1 MNKRVVITGLGTVNP
16 LGLTVADY
24 WNNLAAGKS
33 GITQNTR
40 FDASTYVSQIAGLIP
55 DFDHVPLFKDAK
67 MAKRLDK
74 AIIYG
79 VVAGNDAVKDSG
91 LLAGGEGS
99 YDATR
104 VGVYLGSGMGG
115 VGTFETE
122 TEVKVSRGHKR
133 INPFFVPMILP
144 NTASGYLS
152 IEHGFMGPNYTAVS
166 ACASANHAM
175 GEAFHAIQRG
185 DADVIF
191 AGGTEAAVTEVVV
204 AGFANMK
211 ALSGRNDDPQG
222 ASRPWDKDRDGF
234 VIAEGAAVLCLEE
247 LEHAQK
253 RGAKI
258 YGEFAGFGQSSDGYH
273 ITAPHPEGA
282 GGALAMKAALRSAK
296 LNPEDIDLVNAH
308 GTSTP
313 LGDLGETM
321 GVKKCFGAHAAHL
334 MMHST
339 KSMIGH
345 TLGAAGA
352 VEAVAAIMAFER
364 GIVHPTLNLNEASP
378 ECDLDY
384 VPHVAREAKVRAVLS
399 NSFGFGGHNATVI
412 LKAFVG

>member
-1 MNKRVVITGLGTVNP
+1 MKRVVITGIGTVNP
-16 LGLTVADY
+16 LGLTVAET
-24 WNNLAAGKS
+24 WANLAAGKS
-33 GITQNTR
+33 GITHNTR
-40 FDASTYVSQIAGLIP
+40 FDVSTFSSQIAGLVP
-55 DFDHVPLFKDAK
+55 DFDHIPLFKDAK

-91 LLAGGEGS
+91 LLNGA
-99 YDATR
+99 YDHER

-115 VGTFETE
+115 VGTFEAE
-122 TEVKVSRGHKR
+122 TEVKAARGHKR
-133 INPFFVPMILP
+133 VNPFFVPMILP

-191 AGGTEAAVTEVVV
+191 AGGTEAAVVEVVV

-253 RGAKI
+253 RGATI
-258 YGEFAGFGQSSDGYH
+258 YAEFGGFGQSGDGYH

-296 LNPEDIDLVNAH
+296 MNPDDIDLVNAH

-321 GVKKCFGAHAAHL
+321 GVKKCFGDHAKKL

-339 KSMIGH
+339 KSMMGH

-352 VEAVAAIMAFER
+352 VEAVAALLALHK
-364 GIVHPTLNLNEASP
+364 GIVHPTRNLNEASP

>member
-1 MNKRVVITGLGTVNP
+1 
-16 LGLTVADY
+16 
-24 WNNLAAGKS
+24 
-33 GITQNTR
+33 
-40 FDASTYVSQIAGLIP
+40 
-55 DFDHVPLFKDAK
+55 
-67 MAKRLDK
+67 MARRLDK

-91 LLAGGEGS
+91 L
-99 YDATR
+99 ATGNYNPER

-115 VGTFETE
+115 VGTFEAE
-122 TEVKVSRGHKR
+122 TEVKAARGHKR
-133 INPFFVPMILP
+133 VNPFFVPMILP

-152 IEHGFMGPNYTAVS
+152 IEHGYMGPNYTAVS

-191 AGGTEAAVTEVVV
+191 AGGTEAAVVEVVV

-211 ALSGRNDDPQG
+211 ALSGRSDDPEG
-222 ASRPWDKDRDGF
+222 ASRPWDKGRDGF

-247 LEHAQK
+247 LEHAK
-253 RGAKI
+253 ARGAKI
-258 YGEFAGFGQSSDGYH
+258 YAEFAGFGQSSDGYH

-313 LGDLGETM
+313 LGDRGETM
-321 GVKKCFGAHAAHL
+321 GVKKCFGEHAKKL

-352 VEAVAAIMAFER
+352 VEAVAAILALDK
-364 GIVHPTLNLNEASP
+364 GIVHPTRNLYEADP

-384 VPHVAREAKVRAVLS
+384 VANVAREAKVRAVLS

-412 LKAFVG
+412 LKSFVG

>member
-1 MNKRVVITGLGTVNP
+1 MNKRVVITGIGAVTP
-16 LGLTVADY
+16 LGLSVKEY
-24 WNNLAAGKS
+24 WSNLAEGKS
-33 GITQNTR
+33 GIGRIDR
-40 FDASTYVSQIAGLIP
+40 FDVSTSPSQIAGLVP
-55 DFDHVPLFKDAK
+55 AFDHIPLFKDQK
-67 MAKRLDK
+67 MARRLDK
-74 AIIYG
+74 SIVYG
-79 VVAGNDAVKDSG
+79 VVAGNQAVADSG
-91 LLAGGEGS
+91 LLDGAHDLE
-99 YDATR
+99 R

-115 VGTFETE
+115 VGTFEAE
-122 TEVKVSRGHKR
+122 TEVKAARGHKR
-133 INPFFVPMILP
+133 VTPFFVPMILP

-191 AGGTEAAVTEVVV
+191 AGGTEAAVVEVVV

-211 ALSGRNDDPQG
+211 ALSGRNDDPEG

-247 LEHAQK
+247 LEHAKK
-253 RGAKI
+253 RGARI

-273 ITAPHPEGA
+273 ITAPHPEGK

-313 LGDLGETM
+313 LGDIGETM
-321 GVKKCFGAHAAHL
+321 GVKKCFGDHAKKL

-352 VEAVAAIMAFER
+352 VEAVAALLAIDQ
-364 GIVHPTLNLNEASP
+364 GIVHPTRNLHEADP
-378 ECDLDY
+378 QCDLDY
-384 VPHVAREAKVRAVLS
+384 VPHQAREATVRAVLS
-399 NSFGFGGHNATVI
+399 NSFGFGGHNSTVI
-412 LKAFVG
+412 LKKYEG

>member
-1 MNKRVVITGLGTVNP
+1 MNKRVVITGIGTVNP
-16 LGLTVADY
+16 LGLSVAET
-24 WNNLAAGKS
+24 WENLAAGKS
-33 GITQNTR
+33 GIRINDR
-40 FDASTYVSQIAGLIP
+40 FDVSTAPSQIAGLVP
-55 DFDHVPLFKDAK
+55 SFDHVPLFKDQK
-67 MAKRLDK
+67 MARRLDK

-79 VVAGNDAVKDSG
+79 VVAGNQAVEDSG
-91 LLAGGEGS
+91 LLNSGVDLE
-99 YDATR
+99 R

-115 VGTFETE
+115 VGTFEAE
-122 TEVKVSRGHKR
+122 TEVKAARGHKR
-133 INPFFVPMILP
+133 VTPFFVPMILP

-191 AGGTEAAVTEVVV
+191 AGGTEAAVVEVVV

-211 ALSGRNDDPQG
+211 ALSGRNDDPEA

-273 ITAPHPEGA
+273 ITAPHPEGK
-282 GGALAMKAALRSAK
+282 GGALAMKAALRSAR

-313 LGDLGETM
+313 LGDIGETL
-321 GVKKCFGAHAAHL
+321 GVKKCFGDHAKKL

-339 KSMIGH
+339 KSMLGH

-352 VEAVAAIMAFER
+352 VEAVAALLAIDQ
-364 GIVHPTLNLNEASP
+364 GIVHPTRNLHEADP
-378 ECDLDY
+378 QCDLDY
-384 VPHVAREAKVRAVLS
+384 VPNVARQATVRAVLS
-399 NSFGFGGHNATVI
+399 NSFGFGGHNSTVI
-412 LKAFVG
+412 LKKFVG

>member
-1 MNKRVVITGLGTVNP
+1 MNKRVVITGIGAVTP
-16 LGLTVADY
+16 LGLSVGEY
-24 WNNLAAGKS
+24 WANLAEGKS
-33 GITQNTR
+33 GVRANDR
-40 FDASTYVSQIAGLIP
+40 FDVSTSPSQIAGLVP
-55 DFDHVPLFKDAK
+55 AFDHVPLFKDQK
-67 MAKRLDK
+67 MARRLDK

-79 VVAGNDAVKDSG
+79 VVAGNQAVADSG
-91 LLAGGEGS
+91 LLDGPHDLE
-99 YDATR
+99 R

-115 VGTFETE
+115 VGTFEAE
-122 TEVKVSRGHKR
+122 TEVKAARGHKR
-133 INPFFVPMILP
+133 VTPFFVPMILP

-185 DADVIF
+185 DAEVIF
-191 AGGTEAAVTEVVV
+191 AGGTEAAVVEVVV

-211 ALSGRNDDPQG
+211 ALSGRNDDPEG
-222 ASRPWDKDRDGF
+222 ASRPWDKGRDGF

-247 LEHAQK
+247 MEHAKK

-273 ITAPHPEGA
+273 ITAPHPEGK
-282 GGALAMKAALRSAK
+282 GGALAMAAALRSAK

-313 LGDLGETM
+313 LGDIGETM
-321 GVKKCFGAHAAHL
+321 GVKKCFGEHAKKL

-352 VEAVAAIMAFER
+352 VEAVAALLALDK
-364 GIVHPTLNLNEASP
+364 GVVHPTRNLHEADP
-378 ECDLDY
+378 QCDLDY
-384 VPHVAREAKVRAVLS
+384 VPGQAREAKVRAVLS
-399 NSFGFGGHNATVI
+399 NSFGFGGHNSTVI
-412 LKAFVG
+412 LKKFVG

>member
-1 MNKRVVITGLGTVNP
+1 MKRVVITGIGTVNP

-24 WNNLAAGKS
+24 WANLAAGKS
-33 GITQNTR
+33 GIARNTR
-40 FDASTYVSQIAGLIP
+40 FDSSTYSSQIAGLVP
-55 DFDHVPLFKDAK
+55 EFDHVPLFKDQK
-67 MAKRLDK
+67 MARRLDK

-79 VVAGNDAVKDSG
+79 VVAGNDAVRDSG
-91 LLAGGEGS
+91 LTEGS
-99 YDATR
+99 YSPER

-122 TEVKVSRGHKR
+122 TEVKVARGHKR
-133 INPFFVPMILP
+133 VNPFFVPMILP

-152 IEHGFMGPNYTAVS
+152 IEHGYMGPNYTAVS

-211 ALSGRNDDPQG
+211 ALSGRNDDPEG

-247 LEHAQK
+247 LEHAK
-253 RGAKI
+253 ARGARI
-258 YGEFAGFGQSSDGYH
+258 YAEFAGFGQSSDGYH

-282 GGALAMKAALRSAK
+282 GGALAMKAALRSAR

-321 GVKKCFGAHAAHL
+321 GVKKCFGEHARKL

-352 VEAVAAIMAFER
+352 VEAVAALLALHK
-364 GIVHPTLNLNEASP
+364 GVVHPTRNLHEASP

-384 VPHVAREAKVRAVLS
+384 VAGAAREVKVRAVLS
-399 NSFGFGGHNATVI
+399 NSFGFGGHNATVVI
-412 LKAFVG
+412 KRFEG

>member
-1 MNKRVVITGLGTVNP
+1 MNKRVVITGIGTVNP
-16 LGLTVADY
+16 LGLSVTEY
-24 WNNLAAGKS
+24 WNNLAEGKS
-33 GITQNTR
+33 GIKVNDR
-40 FDASTYVSQIAGLIP
+40 FDVSTAPSQIAGLVP
-55 DFDHVPLFKDAK
+55 AFDHVPLFKDQK
-67 MAKRLDK
+67 MARRLDK
-74 AIIYG
+74 AITYG
-79 VVAGNDAVKDSG
+79 VVAGNQAVADSG
-91 LLAGGEGS
+91 LLNGPHDLE
-99 YDATR
+99 R

-115 VGTFETE
+115 VGTFEAE
-122 TEVKVSRGHKR
+122 TEVKVARGHKR
-133 INPFFVPMILP
+133 VNPFFVPMILP

-191 AGGTEAAVTEVVV
+191 AGGTEAAVVEVVV

-211 ALSGRNDDPQG
+211 ALSGRNGDPEG

-247 LEHAQK
+247 LEHAK
-253 RGAKI
+253 ARGAKI

-273 ITAPHPEGA
+273 ITAPHPEGR
-282 GGALAMKAALRSAK
+282 GGALAMTAALRSAK
-296 LNPEDIDLVNAH
+296 MNPEDIDLVNAH

-313 LGDLGETM
+313 LGDIGETM
-321 GVKKCFGAHAAHL
+321 GVKKCFGDHAKKL

-352 VEAVAAIMAFER
+352 VEAVAALLAIDK
-364 GIVHPTLNLNEASP
+364 GIVHPTRNLREADP
-378 ECDLDY
+378 QCDLDY
-384 VPHVAREAKVRAVLS
+384 VPNQARQAKVRAVLS
-399 NSFGFGGHNATVI
+399 NSFGFGGHNSTVI
-412 LKAFVG
+412 LKAFEG

>member
-1 MNKRVVITGLGTVNP
+1 MTRRIVITGIGTVNP
-16 LGLTVADY
+16 LGHSVEEY
-24 WNNLAAGKS
+24 WSNLAQGKS
-33 GITQNTR
+33 GIKVIDR
-40 FDASTYVSQIAGLIP
+40 FDSSTFSSRIAGLIP
-55 DFDHVPLFKDAK
+55 EFDHLPFFKDQK
-67 MAKRLDK
+67 MARRLDR

-79 VVAGNDAVKDSG
+79 VVAGNQALKNSG
-91 LLAGGEGS
+91 LVEGQYS
-99 YDATR
+99 PER

-115 VGTFETE
+115 VGTLEADT
-122 TEVKVSRGHKR
+122 KVMVERGHKR
-133 INPFFVPMILP
+133 VSPFFVPMILP

-152 IEHGFMGPNYTAVS
+152 IENGFMGPNYTAVS

-175 GEAFHAIQRG
+175 GEAFHALQRG
-185 DADVIF
+185 DADIIF
-191 AGGTEAAVTEVVV
+191 AGGTEAAVIEVVV

-211 ALSGRNDDPQG
+211 ALSTRNDDPQG

-234 VIAEGAAVLCLEE
+234 VIAEGSAVLCLEE
-247 LEHAQK
+247 LEHAKK

-258 YGEFAGFGQSSDGYH
+258 YAEFGGFGQSSDGYH
-273 ITAPHPEGA
+273 ITSPHPEGL
-282 GGALAMKAALRSAK
+282 GGCLSMQAALRSAGM
-296 LNPEDIDLVNAH
+296 NPEDIDLVNAH

-313 LGDLGETM
+313 LGDIGETKA
-321 GVKKCFGAHAAHL
+321 VKKCFGDHAKKL

-352 VEAVAAIMAFER
+352 IEAVAALLALEK
-364 GIVHPTLNLNEASP
+364 GIVHPTINHHEADP

-384 VPHVAREAKVRAVLS
+384 VPNQAREVKVRAVLS

-412 LKAFVG
+412 LKKFEG

>member
-16 LGLTVADY
+16 LGLSVGEY
-24 WNNLAAGKS
+24 WDNLAAGKS
-33 GITQNTR
+33 GVRRIDR
-40 FDASTYVSQIAGLIP
+40 WDISTSSSQIAGLIR

-79 VVAGNDAVKDSG
+79 VVAGNQALADSG
-91 LLAGGEGS
+91 LAEGQ
-99 YDATR
+99 YDPTR

-115 VGTFETE
+115 VGTFEAE
-122 TEVKVSRGHKR
+122 TEVKAARGHKR
-133 INPFFVPMILP
+133 VNPFFVPMILP

-175 GEAFHAIQRG
+175 GEAFHAIRRG

-191 AGGTEAAVTEVVV
+191 AGGTEAAVVEVVV

-211 ALSGRNDDPQG
+211 ALSGRNDDPEG

-247 LEHAQK
+247 LEHAKK

-258 YGEFAGFGQSSDGYH
+258 YGEFAGFGQSGDGYH

-282 GGALAMKAALRSAK
+282 GGALAMAAALRSAK

-313 LGDLGETM
+313 LGDRGETM
-321 GVKKCFGAHAAHL
+321 GVKKCFGDHAKTL

-352 VEAVAAIMAFER
+352 VEAVAALMAVHK
-364 GIVHPTLNLNEASP
+364 GIVHPTRNLHEADP

-412 LKAFVG
+412 LKAFGG

>member
-1 MNKRVVITGLGTVNP
+1 MKRVVITGIGTVNP
-16 LGLTVADY
+16 LGLTVKDY
-24 WNNLAAGKS
+24 WENLAAGKS
-33 GITQNTR
+33 GITLNTR
-40 FDASTYVSQIAGLIP
+40 FDVSTSPSQIAGLVP
-55 DFDHVPLFKDAK
+55 DFDHVPLFKDQK
-67 MAKRLDK
+67 MARRLDK

-91 LLAGGEGS
+91 LAAGN
-99 YDATR
+99 YDPER

-115 VGTFETE
+115 VGTFESE
-122 TEVKVSRGHKR
+122 TEVKAARGHKR
-133 INPFFVPMILP
+133 VNPFFVPMILP

-152 IEHGFMGPNYTAVS
+152 IEHGYMGPNYTAVS

-191 AGGTEAAVTEVVV
+191 AGGTEAAVVEVVV

-247 LEHAQK
+247 LEHAKK
-253 RGAKI
+253 RGARI

-296 LNPEDIDLVNAH
+296 LNPGDIDLVNAH

-313 LGDLGETM
+313 LGDRGETM
-321 GVKKCFGAHAAHL
+321 GVKKCFGDHAHKL

-352 VEAVAAIMAFER
+352 VEAVAALLAIDK
-364 GIVHPTLNLNEASP
+364 GIVHPTRNLHEADA

-384 VPHVAREAKVRAVLS
+384 VPNVAREAKVRAVLS

-412 LKAFVG
+412 LKRFEG

>member
-1 MNKRVVITGLGTVNP
+1 MKTVVITGIGTVNP
-16 LGLTVADY
+16 LGLSVREY
-24 WNNLAAGKS
+24 WDNLAAGKS
-33 GITQNTR
+33 GVRRIDR
-40 FDASTYVSQIAGLIP
+40 FDVSTSPSRIAGLVP
-55 DFDHVPLFKDAK
+55 AFDHVPLFKDQK
-67 MAKRLDK
+67 MARRLDK

-79 VVAGNDAVKDSG
+79 VVAGNQAVADSG
-91 LLAGGEGS
+91 LADGQCPPE
-99 YDATR
+99 R

-115 VGTFETE
+115 VGTFESE
-122 TEVKVSRGHKR
+122 TEVKVHRGHKR
-133 INPFFVPMILP
+133 VSPFFVPMILP

-175 GEAFHAIQRG
+175 GEALNAIRRG

-211 ALSGRNDDPQG
+211 ALSGRNDDPEG

-247 LEHAQK
+247 LEHAKK
-253 RGAKI
+253 RGARI
-258 YGEFAGFGQSSDGYH
+258 YAEFAGFGQSSDGYH

-282 GGALAMKAALRSAK
+282 GGALAMQAALRSAGM
-296 LNPEDIDLVNAH
+296 NPEDIDLVNAH

-321 GVKKCFGAHAAHL
+321 GVKKCFGDHARRL

-352 VEAVAAIMAFER
+352 VEAVAALMALHE
-364 GIVHPTLNLNEASP
+364 GVVHPTRNLHEASP

-384 VPHVAREAKVRAVLS
+384 VPNAARQAKIRAVLS
-399 NSFGFGGHNATVI
+399 NSFGFGGHNATI
-412 LKAFVG
+412 IMKAFG

>member
-1 MNKRVVITGLGTVNP
+1 MMRRIVITGIGTVNP
-16 LGLTVADY
+16 LGLSVEEY
-24 WNNLAAGKS
+24 WSNLAKGVS
-33 GITQNTR
+33 GIRIIDR
-40 FDASTYVSQIAGLIP
+40 FDSSTFSSRIAGLIP
-55 DFDHVPLFKDAK
+55 EFDHLPYFKDQK
-67 MAKRLDK
+67 MARRLDR

-79 VVAGNDAVKDSG
+79 VVAGNQALKDSG
-91 LLAGGEGS
+91 LAEGQ
-99 YDATR
+99 YTPER

-115 VGTFETE
+115 VGAFEADT
-122 TEVKVSRGHKR
+122 KVMVERGHKR
-133 INPFFVPMILP
+133 VSPFFVPLILP

-152 IEHGFMGPNYTAVS
+152 IENGFMGPNYTAVS

-175 GEAFHAIQRG
+175 GEAFHALQRG
-185 DADVIF
+185 DADIIF
-191 AGGTEAAVTEVVV
+191 AGGTEAAVIEVVV

-211 ALSGRNDDPQG
+211 ALSTRNDDPQG

-247 LEHAQK
+247 LEHAKK

-258 YGEFAGFGQSSDGYH
+258 YAEFGGFGQSSDGYH
-273 ITAPHPEGA
+273 ITSPHPEGL
-282 GGALAMKAALRSAK
+282 GGCLSMQAALRSAGM
-296 LNPEDIDLVNAH
+296 NPEDIDLVNAH

-313 LGDLGETM
+313 LGDIGETKA
-321 GVKKCFGAHAAHL
+321 VKKCFGDHARKL

-352 VEAVAAIMAFER
+352 IEAVAALLALDK
-364 GIVHPTLNLNEASP
+364 GIVHPTLNHQEADP

-384 VPHVAREAKVRAVLS
+384 VPNQAREAKVRAVLS

-412 LKAFVG
+412 LKQFEG

>member
-1 MNKRVVITGLGTVNP
+1 MTRRVVITGIGTVNP

-24 WNNLAAGKS
+24 WAGLAAGQS
-33 GITQNTR
+33 GIARNTR
-40 FDASTYVSQIAGLIP
+40 FDSSTYSSQIAGLVP
-55 DFDHVPLFKDAK
+55 DFDHVPLFKDQK
-67 MAKRLDK
+67 MARRLDK

-91 LLAGGEGS
+91 LTEGGYNPE
-99 YDATR
+99 R

-115 VGTFETE
+115 VGTFEAE
-122 TEVKVSRGHKR
+122 TEVKVARGHKR

-152 IEHGFMGPNYTAVS
+152 IEHGYMGPNYTAVS

-211 ALSGRNDDPQG
+211 ALSGRNDDPEG

-247 LEHAQK
+247 LEHAK
-253 RGAKI
+253 ARGARI
-258 YGEFAGFGQSSDGYH
+258 YAEFAGFGQSSDGYH

-321 GVKKCFGAHAAHL
+321 GVKKCFGTHAKKL

-352 VEAVAAIMAFER
+352 VEAVAALMALHK
-364 GIVHPTLNLNEASP
+364 GIVHPTRNLHEASP

-384 VPHVAREAKVRAVLS
+384 VAGAAREVKVRAVLS

-412 LKAFVG
+412 LKAFGG

>member
-1 MNKRVVITGLGTVNP
+1 MRRIVITGIGTVNP
-16 LGLTVADY
+16 LGLSVEEY
-24 WNNLAAGKS
+24 WSNLAKGVS
-33 GITQNTR
+33 GIRIIDR
-40 FDASTYVSQIAGLIP
+40 FDSSTFSSRIAGLIP
-55 DFDHVPLFKDAK
+55 EFDHLPYFKDQK
-67 MAKRLDK
+67 MARRLDR

-79 VVAGNDAVKDSG
+79 VVAGNQALKDSG
-91 LLAGGEGS
+91 LAEGQ
-99 YDATR
+99 YTPER

-115 VGTFETE
+115 VGAFEADT
-122 TEVKVSRGHKR
+122 KVMVERGHKR
-133 INPFFVPMILP
+133 VSPFFVPLILP

-152 IEHGFMGPNYTAVS
+152 IENGFMGPNYTAVS

-175 GEAFHAIQRG
+175 GEAFHALQRG
-185 DADVIF
+185 DADIIF
-191 AGGTEAAVTEVVV
+191 AGGTEAAVIEVVV

-211 ALSGRNDDPQG
+211 ALSTRNDDPQG

-247 LEHAQK
+247 LEHAKK

-258 YGEFAGFGQSSDGYH
+258 YAEFGGFGQSSDGYH
-273 ITAPHPEGA
+273 ITSPHPEGL
-282 GGALAMKAALRSAK
+282 GGCLSMQAALRSAGM
-296 LNPEDIDLVNAH
+296 NPEDIDLVNAH

-313 LGDLGETM
+313 LGDIGETKA
-321 GVKKCFGAHAAHL
+321 VKKCFGDHARKL

-352 VEAVAAIMAFER
+352 IEAVAALLALDK
-364 GIVHPTLNLNEASP
+364 GIVHPTLNPQEADP

-384 VPHVAREAKVRAVLS
+384 VPNQAREAKVRAVLS

-412 LKAFVG
+412 LKQFEG

>member
-1 MNKRVVITGLGTVNP
+1 MRRIVITGIGTINP
-16 LGLTVADY
+16 LGLSVEEY
-24 WNNLAAGKS
+24 WSDLAKGIS
-33 GITQNTR
+33 GIKTITR
-40 FDASTYVSQIAGLIP
+40 FEASTLPSHIAGMVP
-55 DFDHVPLFKDAK
+55 DFDHLPFFKDQK
-67 MAKRLDK
+67 MARRLDR
-74 AIIYG
+74 AITYG
-79 VVAGNDAVKDSG
+79 VVAGNQALKDSG
-91 LLAGGEGS
+91 IAEGQFP
-99 YDATR
+99 AER
-104 VGVYLGSGMGG
+104 IGVYIGSGMGG
-115 VGTFETE
+115 VGTFEAE
-122 TEVKVSRGHKR
+122 TEVKVARGHKR
-133 INPFFVPMILP
+133 ITPFFIPMILP

-191 AGGTEAAVTEVVV
+191 AGGTEAAVIEVVV

-211 ALSGRNDDPQG
+211 ALSTRNDDPQG

-234 VIAEGAAVLCLEE
+234 VIAEGAAILCLEE
-247 LEHAQK
+247 LEHAKK

-258 YGEFAGFGQSSDGYH
+258 YGEFAGFGQSADGYH
-273 ITAPHPEGA
+273 ITSPHPEGL
-282 GGALAMKAALRSAK
+282 GGCLSMQAALRSAK

-313 LGDLGETM
+313 LGDAGETKA
-321 GVKKCFGAHAAHL
+321 VKKCFGEHARKL

-352 VEAVAAIMAFER
+352 IEAVAALMALDR
-364 GIVHPTLNLNEASP
+364 GIVHPTINLHEASP

-384 VPHVAREAKVRAVLS
+384 VPNQAREFKPRAVLS
-399 NSFGFGGHNATVI
+399 NSFGFGGHNSTVI
-412 LKAFVG
+412 LKQFAG

>member
-1 MNKRVVITGLGTVNP
+1 MNKRVVITGIGTVNP
-16 LGLTVADY
+16 LGLTVAEY
-24 WNNLAAGKS
+24 WDNLAAGKS
-33 GITQNTR
+33 GIALNSR
-40 FDASTYVSQIAGLIP
+40 FDASTYSSQIAGLVP
-55 DFDHVPLFKDAK
+55 EFDHLPRFKDAK

-79 VVAGNDAVKDSG
+79 VVAGNDAVAHSG
-91 LLAGGEGS
+91 LLAGS

-115 VGTFETE
+115 VGTFEVE
-122 TEVKVSRGHKR
+122 TEVKVTRGHKR

-211 ALSGRNDDPQG
+211 ALSGRNEDPQG

-247 LEHAQK
+247 LEHARK
-253 RGAKI
+253 RGATI
-258 YGEFAGFGQSSDGYH
+258 YGEFAGFGQSGDGYH

-321 GVKKCFGAHAAHL
+321 GVKKCFGDHATKL

-352 VEAVAAIMAFER
+352 VEAVAALLALHK
-364 GIVHPTLNLNEASP
+364 GIVHPTRNLTEASP

-384 VPHVAREAKVRAVLS
+384 VPHTAREAKVRAVLS

-412 LKAFVG
+412 LKAFGG

>member
-1 MNKRVVITGLGTVNP
+1 MNKRVVITGIGTVNP
-16 LGLTVADY
+16 LGLSVGEY
-24 WNNLAAGKS
+24 WDNLAQGKS
-33 GITQNTR
+33 GVRKIDR
-40 FDASTYVSQIAGLIP
+40 WDVSTSSSQIAGLVP
-55 DFDHVPLFKDAK
+55 EFDHVPLFKDAK

-74 AIIYG
+74 AIVLG
-79 VVAGNDAVKDSG
+79 VVAGNQAVADSG
-91 LLAGGEGS
+91 LLDGEV
-99 YDATR
+99 DLER

-115 VGTFETE
+115 VGTFEAD
-122 TEVKVSRGHKR
+122 TEVKAARGHKR
-133 INPFFVPMILP
+133 VSPFFVPMILP

-191 AGGTEAAVTEVVV
+191 AGGTEAAVVEVVV

-211 ALSGRNDDPQG
+211 ALSGRNDDPEG
-222 ASRPWDKDRDGF
+222 ASRPWDKGRDGF

-247 LEHAQK
+247 MEHAKQ
-253 RGAKI
+253 RGARI

-273 ITAPHPEGA
+273 ITAPHPEGK

-296 LNPEDIDLVNAH
+296 LNPQDIDLVNAH

-313 LGDLGETM
+313 LGDIGETM
-321 GVKKCFGAHAAHL
+321 GVKRCFGDHARKL

-352 VEAVAAIMAFER
+352 VEAVAALLALAK
-364 GIVHPTLNLNEASP
+364 GIVHPTRNLHEADP
-378 ECDLDY
+378 QCDLDY
-384 VPHVAREAKVRAVLS
+384 VPHQAREAKVRAVLS
-399 NSFGFGGHNATVI
+399 NSFGFGGHNSTVI
-412 LKAFVG
+412 LKAFGG

>member
-1 MNKRVVITGLGTVNP
+1 MTRRIVITGIGTVNP
-16 LGLTVADY
+16 LGHTVEEY
-24 WNNLAAGKS
+24 WSNLAQGKS
-33 GITQNTR
+33 GVKVIDR
-40 FDASTYVSQIAGLIP
+40 FESSTLPSRIAGLIP
-55 DFDHVPLFKDAK
+55 EFDHLPYFKDQK
-67 MAKRLDK
+67 MAKRLDR
-74 AIIYG
+74 AIIYA
-79 VVAGNDAVKDSG
+79 VVAGNQAVKDSG
-91 LLAGGEGS
+91 LADGQIPAE
-99 YDATR
+99 R
-104 VGVYLGSGMGG
+104 VGVYIGSGMGG
-115 VGTFETE
+115 VGTFESE
-122 TEVKVSRGHKR
+122 TEVKVARGHKR
-133 INPFFVPMILP
+133 ISPFFVPMILP

-152 IEHGFMGPNYTAVS
+152 IEHGYMGPNYTAVS

-175 GEAFHAIQRG
+175 GEALNALRRG

-191 AGGTEAAVTEVVV
+191 AGGTEAAVVEVVV

-211 ALSGRNDDPQG
+211 ALSTRNDDPQG

-247 LEHAQK
+247 LEHAKK

-273 ITAPHPEGA
+273 ITSPHPEGL
-282 GGALAMKAALRSAK
+282 GGCLSMQAALRSAGM
-296 LNPEDIDLVNAH
+296 NPGDIDLVNAH

-313 LGDLGETM
+313 LGDVGETKA
-321 GVKKCFGAHAAHL
+321 VKKCFGDHARKL

-352 VEAVAAIMAFER
+352 VEAVAALMALHK
-364 GIVHPTLNLNEASP
+364 GVVHPTLNLHEADP

-384 VPHVAREAKVRAVLS
+384 VPKQAREAKVRAVLS

-412 LKAFVG
+412 FKRFEG

>member
-1 MNKRVVITGLGTVNP
+1 MNKRVVITGIGTVNP
-16 LGLTVADY
+16 LGLTVAET
-24 WNNLAAGKS
+24 WANLTAGKS
-33 GITQNTR
+33 GITHNTR
-40 FDASTYVSQIAGLIP
+40 FDVSTFSSQIAGLVP
-55 DFDHVPLFKDAK
+55 DFDHIPLFKDAK

-91 LLAGGEGS
+91 LLDSA
-99 YDATR
+99 YDHER

-115 VGTFETE
+115 VGTFEAE
-122 TEVKVSRGHKR
+122 TEVKAARGHKR
-133 INPFFVPMILP
+133 VNPFFVPMILP

-191 AGGTEAAVTEVVV
+191 AGGTEAAVVEVVV

-253 RGAKI
+253 RGATI
-258 YGEFAGFGQSSDGYH
+258 YAEFGGFGQSGDGYH

-282 GGALAMKAALRSAK
+282 GGALAMKAALRSAEM
-296 LNPEDIDLVNAH
+296 NPEDIDLVNAH

-321 GVKKCFGAHAAHL
+321 GVKKCFGDHAKKL

-339 KSMIGH
+339 KSMMGH

-352 VEAVAAIMAFER
+352 VEAVAALLALHK
-364 GIVHPTLNLNEASP
+364 GIVHPTRNLNEASP

-412 LKAFVG
+412 LKAFAG

>member
-1 MNKRVVITGLGTVNP
+1 MKRVVITGIGTVNP
-16 LGLTVADY
+16 LGLTVADT
-24 WNNLAAGKS
+24 WANLAAGKS
-33 GITQNTR
+33 GITRNTR
-40 FDASTYVSQIAGLIP
+40 FDVSTFSSQIAGLVP
-55 DFDHVPLFKDAK
+55 DFDHVPLLKDAK

-74 AIIYG
+74 AIVYG

-91 LLAGGEGS
+91 LLNGS
-99 YDATR
+99 YDHER

-115 VGTFETE
+115 VGTFEAE
-122 TEVKVSRGHKR
+122 TEVKAARGHKR
-133 INPFFVPMILP
+133 VNPFFVPMILP

-191 AGGTEAAVTEVVV
+191 AGGTEAAVVEVVV

-247 LEHAQK
+247 LEHAKK
-253 RGAKI
+253 RGATI
-258 YGEFAGFGQSSDGYH
+258 YGEFAGFGQSGDGYH

-296 LNPEDIDLVNAH
+296 MNPEDIDLVNAH

-321 GVKKCFGAHAAHL
+321 GVKKCFGEHAKKL

-352 VEAVAAIMAFER
+352 VEAVAALLALHK
-364 GIVHPTLNLNEASP
+364 GVVHPTLNLIEASP

-384 VPHVAREAKVRAVLS
+384 VPQVAREAKVRAVLS
-399 NSFGFGGHNATVI
+399 NSFGFGGHNATVV

>member
-1 MNKRVVITGLGTVNP
+1 MKTVVITGIGTVNP
-16 LGLTVADY
+16 LGHNVAEY
-24 WNNLAAGKS
+24 WDNLAQGKS
-33 GITQNTR
+33 GIKEIVGR
-40 FDASTYVSQIAGLIP
+40 FDASTSPSRIAGLIP
-55 DFDHVPLFKDAK
+55 EFDHVPMFKDAK
-67 MAKRLDK
+67 MAKRLDR
-74 AIIYG
+74 AIVYG
-79 VVAGNDAVKDSG
+79 VVAGNQAVIDSG
-91 LLAGGEGS
+91 LSEGA
-99 YDATR
+99 YDKER

-115 VGTFETE
+115 VGTFEAE
-122 TEVKVSRGHKR
+122 TELKAARGHKR
-133 INPFFVPMILP
+133 VSPFFIPMILP

-185 DADVIF
+185 DADIVF
-191 AGGTEAAVTEVVV
+191 AGGTEAAVIEVVV

-211 ALSGRNDDPQG
+211 ALSTRNDDPEA
-222 ASRPWDKDRDGF
+222 ASRPWDTGRDGF

-247 LEHAQK
+247 LEHAKK
-253 RGAKI
+253 RGARI

-282 GGALAMKAALRSAK
+282 GGALAMKAALRSARM
-296 LNPEDIDLVNAH
+296 NPEDIDLVNAH

-313 LGDLGETM
+313 LGDIGETK
-321 GVKKCFGAHAAHL
+321 GVKKCFGEHAKKL

-352 VEAVAAIMAFER
+352 VEAVAALMALHK
-364 GIVHPTLNLNEASP
+364 GIVHPTRNLQNRDP

-384 VPHVAREAKVRAVLS
+384 VPNTAREAKVRAVLS
-399 NSFGFGGHNATVI
+399 NSFGFGGHNSTVI
-412 LKAFVG
+412 LKRFEG

>member
-1 MNKRVVITGLGTVNP
+1 MTRRVVITGIGTVNP

-24 WNNLAAGKS
+24 WANLTAGKS
-33 GITQNTR
+33 GIARNTR
-40 FDASTYVSQIAGLIP
+40 FDSSTYSSQIAGLVP
-55 DFDHVPLFKDAK
+55 EFDHVPLFKDQK
-67 MAKRLDK
+67 MARRLDK

-79 VVAGNDAVKDSG
+79 VIAGNDAVRDSG
-91 LLAGGEGS
+91 LPEGTS
-99 YDATR
+99 PER

-122 TEVKVSRGHKR
+122 TEVKVARGHKR

-152 IEHGFMGPNYTAVS
+152 IEHGYMGPNYTAVS

-185 DADVIF
+185 DADAIF

-211 ALSGRNDDPQG
+211 ALSGRNDDPEG

-247 LEHAQK
+247 LEHAK
-253 RGAKI
+253 ARGARI
-258 YGEFAGFGQSSDGYH
+258 YAEFAGFGQSSDGYH

-313 LGDLGETM
+313 LGDRGETM
-321 GVKKCFGAHAAHL
+321 GVKKCFGEHARKL

-352 VEAVAAIMAFER
+352 VEAVAALLALHK
-364 GIVHPTLNLNEASP
+364 GIVHPTRNLHEADP

-384 VPHVAREAKVRAVLS
+384 VPHTAREAKVRAVLS

-412 LKAFVG
+412 LKQFAG

>member
-1 MNKRVVITGLGTVNP
+1 MRRIVITGIGTVNP
-16 LGLTVADY
+16 LGLSVEEY
-24 WNNLAAGKS
+24 WSNLAKGVS
-33 GITQNTR
+33 GIRIIDR
-40 FDASTYVSQIAGLIP
+40 FDSSTFSSRIAGLIP
-55 DFDHVPLFKDAK
+55 EFDHLPYFKDQK
-67 MAKRLDK
+67 MARRLDR

-79 VVAGNDAVKDSG
+79 VVAGNQALKDSG
-91 LLAGGEGS
+91 LAEGQ
-99 YDATR
+99 YTPER

-115 VGTFETE
+115 VGAFEADT
-122 TEVKVSRGHKR
+122 KVMVERGHKR
-133 INPFFVPMILP
+133 VSPFFVPLILP

-152 IEHGFMGPNYTAVS
+152 IENGFMGPNYTAVS

-175 GEAFHAIQRG
+175 GEAFHALQRG
-185 DADVIF
+185 DADIIF
-191 AGGTEAAVTEVVV
+191 AGGTEAAVIEVVV

-211 ALSGRNDDPQG
+211 ALSTRNDDPQG

-247 LEHAQK
+247 LEHAKK

-258 YGEFAGFGQSSDGYH
+258 YAEFGGFGQSSDGYH
-273 ITAPHPEGA
+273 ITSPHPEGL
-282 GGALAMKAALRSAK
+282 GGCLSMQAALRSAGM
-296 LNPEDIDLVNAH
+296 NPEDIDLVNAH

-313 LGDLGETM
+313 LGDIGETKA
-321 GVKKCFGAHAAHL
+321 VKKCFGDHARKL

-352 VEAVAAIMAFER
+352 IEAVAALLALDK
-364 GIVHPTLNLNEASP
+364 GIVHPTLNHQEADP

-384 VPHVAREAKVRAVLS
+384 VPNQAREAKVRAVLS

-412 LKAFVG
+412 LKQFEG